1 MQNWCVCATRNSAE
15 RVLFKNTPKTF
26 LPRFCSVE
34 TGDVSSVV
42 TVDQSVQNSVLTWSV
57 VFTIFTADHYHS
69 QSNYT
74 YTTPNNVSESKKH
87 LRNSESCTK
96 QHQRTFGTHKTVH
109 ALEEMSQSCRLQN
122 VLIVQNISD
131 SSPMLVKCTLKSLFI

>member
-1 MQNWCVCATRNSAE
+1 M
-15 RVLFKNTPKTF
+15 
-26 LPRFCSVE
+26 
-34 TGDVSSVV
+34 
-42 TVDQSVQNSVLTWSV
+42 
-57 VFTIFTADHYHS
+57 FTIFTADHYHS

-131 SSPMLVKCTLKSLFI
+131 SSPMLVKCTLKGSFAENRDQMLQDEEHGTKRWVLITSCSLPEVTTGLTGLVFHELYEKNIFEKKYSLEVD